1 MGDQDDHQEGS
12 KCTKLNFVESKT
24 VDKVN
29 NNDIIE
35 ITKESD
41 VIKHVGSC
49 DIIKDDMVPIEVNKN
64 ISNNKQSKE
73 VKDLNEFHLAERSAC
88 DQQSKLIGPSEVRAT
103 SGANLSVRAK
113 CVRPAEQT

>member
-12 KCTKLNFVESKT
+12 KCTKLNFLESKT

-41 VIKHVGSC
+41 VIKHVGIS
-49 DIIKDDMVPIEVNKN
+49 DDRVPIEVNKN

-73 VKDLNEFHLAERSAC
+73 VKDLNERSAF
-88 DQQSKLIGPSEVRAT
+88 DQRSKLIGPSEVHAT
-103 SGANLSVRAK
+103 SGANLG
-113 CVRPAEQT
+113 RPLFYVLFHCYS